1 MFKFLVLLLV
11 CLIASSVAFAPIGRV
26 ARQPTAQ
33 NLFGINW
40 GGKKVAPGDKK
51 AVASKTAP
59 KKSSGKK
66 DSNEKDMT
74 WGGKPD
80 PAPES
85 YVDEGRGFWGLKQKG
100 TKA

>member
-1 MFKFLVLLLV
+1 L
-11 CLIASSVAFAPIGRV
+11 
-26 ARQPTAQ
+26 QPTAQ
-33 NLFGINW
+33 NAQNFLGINW
-40 GGKKVAPGDKK
+40 AQLGGKKVAPGDKQ

-66 DSNEKDMT
+66 DSNEKNMT

-85 YVDEGRGFWGLKQKG
+85 YVDEGRGFWGLKKKG